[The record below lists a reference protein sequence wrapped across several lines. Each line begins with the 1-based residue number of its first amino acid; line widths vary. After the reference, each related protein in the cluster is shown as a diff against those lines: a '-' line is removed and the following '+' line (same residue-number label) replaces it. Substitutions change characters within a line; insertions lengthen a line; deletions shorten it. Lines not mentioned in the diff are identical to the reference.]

1 MYTAIRTYRVTD
13 SVELAR
19 RVESEFLPVVREVP
33 GFVGYY
39 VVDAGNGTVASITV
53 CMDRAGVDES
63 TKRAADWVRNRM
75 SELIES
81 GPEILAGET
90 TVSLT
95 AAGVAM

>member
-1 MYTAIRTYRVTD
+1 MYTAIRTYRTTD
-13 SVELAR
+13 SAELAR
-19 RVESEFLPVVREVP
+19 RVESEFLPIVRDVP

-39 VVDAGNGTVASITV
+39 VVDAGDGAIASITV
-53 CMDRAGVDES
+53 CADKSGMDES
-63 TKRAADWVRNRM
+63 TARAAEWVRDRI

-81 GPEILAGET
+81 GPEILAGDV

>member
-1 MYTAIRTYRVTD
+1 MYTAIRTYRTTD
-13 SVELAR
+13 PAELAR
-19 RVESEFLPVVREVP
+19 RVESEFLPIVRDVA

-39 VVDAGNGTVASITV
+39 VVDAGDGAIASITV
-53 CMDRAGVDES
+53 CADKSGMDES
-63 TKRAADWVRNRM
+63 TARAAEWVRDHI

-81 GPEILAGET
+81 GPEILAGDV